1 MWTPQLHHVDS
12 QSANLILEL
21 LLAASGTKVPS
32 AAILNVALLALSARA
47 HVLGNSRQDFALEIY
62 DLLQVFEMLP
72 AEAWPDEGME
82 STQKLVRSR

>member
-21 LLAASGTKVPS
+21 LLAARGTKVPS
-32 AAILNVALLALSARA
+32 ATILNVAVLALSARA
-47 HVLGNSRQDFALEIY
+47 NALGKYRQDFALEIY

-72 AEAWPDEGME
+72 ADAWPDEGTE
-82 STQKLVRSR
+82 STQKLAGLR